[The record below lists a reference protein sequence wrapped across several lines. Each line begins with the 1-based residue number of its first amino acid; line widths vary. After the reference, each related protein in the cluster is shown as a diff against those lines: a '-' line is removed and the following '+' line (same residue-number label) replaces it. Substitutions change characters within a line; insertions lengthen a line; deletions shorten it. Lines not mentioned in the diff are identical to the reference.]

1 VDERDDLS
9 MLMLWPWLAAAS
21 FGQTAA
27 TLALQWTRAGSAES
41 PMAAPEWASP
51 NRVGLE
57 LSTLRLRRFDSAG
70 EGLPAR
76 LVIAPLALHHAT
88 LVDFAAGH
96 SLVEVLL
103 AAAPAPL
110 FVTEWRSASPRMS
123 QFSIATYLAELNVA
137 VDAIGP
143 PVDLVGICQ
152 GGWLAL
158 VFAARFP
165 GKVRSIV
172 AAGSPIDIRA
182 STSALSELVDRVP
195 AVQFEALVRQGEGRV
210 IGQTVLRLWGAAA
223 PDEAAA
229 RSTLQIDAG
238 PEAAALERRFL
249 DWYAYTLDLPGAYY
263 LEVVEE
269 IYRHNRIAAGAFSA
283 LGIVI
288 DLANVR
294 APIFVLAGANDA
306 IVAPPQALAIADLA
320 KRAAKIETR
329 VEPCGHL
336 SLFMGR
342 QTLARAWPGIG
353 RWIASAA

>member
-9 MLMLWPWLAAAS
+9 VLMLWPWLAAAA

-27 TLALQWTRAGSAES
+27 DLARQWTK
-41 PMAAPEWASP
+41 AASLDRPLPAPVWASP
-51 NRVGLE
+51 NRVVLD
-57 LSTLRLRRFDSAG
+57 LPTMRLRRFDSAG
-70 EGLPAR
+70 SGLPAR

-88 LVDFAAGH
+88 LVDFAEGH
-96 SLVEVLL
+96 SLVDVLL

-110 FVTEWRSASPRMS
+110 FVAEWRSASPRMS
-123 QFSIATYLAELNVA
+123 HFTIATYLAELNVA
-137 VDAIGP
+137 IDEIGP

-158 VFAARFP
+158 VYAARFP

-172 AAGSPIDIRA
+172 AAGSPVDIRA
-182 STSALSELVDRVP
+182 ATSALSELVDRIP
-195 AVQFEALVRQGEGRV
+195 AAQFEALVRHGEGRV
-210 IGQTVLRLWGAAA
+210 IGQTVLNLWGATA
-223 PDEAAA
+223 PDEAGA
-229 RSTLQIDAG
+229 RLTLQIEAG
-238 PEAAALERRFL
+238 PATAALERRFL

-269 IYRHNRIAAGAFSA
+269 IYRQNRIAQGTFST
-283 LGIVI
+283 LGLVI
-288 DLANVR
+288 DLGRVR
-294 APIFVLAGANDA
+294 APIFVLAGERDA
-306 IVAPPQALAIADLA
+306 IVAPPQALAIVNLA
-320 KRAAKIETR
+320 RRAAKIETR
-329 VEPCGHL
+329 IEPCGHL